1 MNTWLVLTGS
11 ILLTLVVGAI
21 GGISTADAVPT
32 WFTTLNKPSFNPPS
46 WLFGPVWTT
55 LYIMMAVAAWRVWLV
70 EGFKRN
76 WLAPYVVQLL
86 LNLAWSL
93 IFFGARR
100 PDFAL
105 IEIVLLWISIVV
117 TLVVFRRIDRV
128 AGWLLA
134 PYLAWVSFATIL
146 NGAIWWLN
154 R

>member
-1 MNTWLVLTGS
+1 MNKWLVLTGS

-21 GGISTADAVPT
+21 GGLSTADAIPT

-46 WLFGPVWTT
+46 WVFGPVWTT
-55 LYIMMAVAAWRVWLV
+55 LYIMMAVAAWRIWLV

-86 LNLAWSL
+86 LNLGWSL

-100 PDFAL
+100 PDLAL

-117 TLVVFRRIDRV
+117 TLVAFRRIDRV

-134 PYLAWVSFATIL
+134 PYLAWVTFATIL

>member
-1 MNTWLVLTGS
+1 MNKWLVLAGS

-21 GGISTADAVPT
+21 GGLSTAEAIPT
-32 WFTTLNKPSFNPPS
+32 WFAALNKPSFNPPN
-46 WLFGPVWTT
+46 WVFGPVWTT
-55 LYIMMAVAAWRVWLV
+55 LYIMIAVAAWRVWLV
-70 EGFKRN
+70 EGFDRK
-76 WLAPYVVQLL
+76 WLLPYLVQLG
-86 LNLAWSL
+86 LNLGWSL

-100 PDFAL
+100 PDLAL

-117 TLVVFRRIDRV
+117 TLVVFRRIDRG

-134 PYLAWVSFATIL
+134 PYLAWLSFATIL